1 MYFVI
6 LFFTL
11 SPLLFVHRYRMSF
24 SYRLCERA
32 VLAFLLFT
40 FQFSLSLLLQMT
52 KPPTERSSQMCLLP
66 QPGQSDGMPQVN
78 LPLPDSGSCG
88 KEMDLAD
95 EISFVNNDVF
105 FSRLV
110 FFFFWSLCFSLCLFC
125 PCISG
130 SGYFEHLNRI
140 LEYKIN

>member
-1 MYFVI
+1 
-6 LFFTL
+6 
-11 SPLLFVHRYRMSF
+11 
-24 SYRLCERA
+24 
-32 VLAFLLFT
+32 
-40 FQFSLSLLLQMT
+40 
-52 KPPTERSSQMCLLP
+52 MCLLP

-110 FFFFWSLCFSLCLFC
+110 FFFFGLCVFLFACFVPASLALG
-125 PCISG
+125 I
-130 SGYFEHLNRI
+130 LNT
-140 LEYKIN
+140 